1 MKSSFSFLF
10 LISFSAISG
19 DISNPL
25 RSFGAEVEKFNLR
38 KENVEDESAPAPKD
52 GEKAKT
58 REILVAQDLDTKI
71 REEFEL
77 LNLPEIEILDKLNL
91 IDLRVIEVHEIEK
104 ITIPN
109 IKKQFEMQIQ
119 NNPKKEAEALDE
131 LRELADEKAP
141 KANQNP
147 QAVHGEM
154 TEEQRKTLET
164 MFNQMVESYSEAKLD
179 ELTANQL
186 AQSAMIQN
194 SLKSKLS
201 ELKIRDIGI
210 SPNKIE
216 VSQMANGMIV
226 MKIPFAA
233 RLYYKAAGSIRPSGT
248 SYLYGQIKLHSD
260 LQIGCAT
267 DVQKCVPSS
276 DKDKSSH
283 AFFEVRARNYILGTD
298 SEYRGNLT
306 NIEVAIGSLVQFELA
321 SEIVSKL
328 KTVSP
333 QLATLMMQ
341 LLMTRD
347 EVQLK
352 AKKPLLENALKVFL
366 EKQKAAAEAA
376 KKAAPKN
383 IAPAK

>member
-1 MKSSFSFLF
+1 MKSSFSFFF
-10 LISFSAISG
+10 LLSFSVISG
-19 DISNPL
+19 DISNPI
-25 RSFGAEVEKFNLR
+25 RGFGTEVEKFNLR
-38 KENVEDESAPAPKD
+38 KENVNDESAPAPKT
-52 GEKAKT
+52 GEKPNT
-58 REILVAQDLDTKI
+58 REILVAQDLDTKL

-77 LNLPEIEILDKLNL
+77 LNVPEIEILDKLNL

-119 NNPKKEAEALDE
+119 KNPKKDAEALDE

-141 KANQNP
+141 KSTQNP
-147 QAVHGEM
+147 QSVHGEM
-154 TEEQRKTLET
+154 TEEQRKTLEL
-164 MFNQMVESYSEAKLD
+164 MFNQMIESYSEAKLD

-186 AQSAMIQN
+186 AQSAAIQS
-194 SLKSKLS
+194 SLKAKLS

-233 RLYYKAAGSIRPSGT
+233 RLYYKAAGPIRPSGT

-260 LQIGCAT
+260 LQIGCAA

-283 AFFEVRARNYILGTD
+283 AFVEVLARNYILGTD
-298 SEYRGNLT
+298 EEYRGNLT

-321 SEIVSKL
+321 SEIIAKL

-333 QLATLMMQ
+333 QLASLMMQ

-347 EVQLK
+347 EAHLK
-352 AKKPLLENALKVFL
+352 AKKPLLENALKAFL

-376 KKAAPKN
+376 KKADPKN

>member
-1 MKSSFSFLF
+1 MKSTFSFLF

-104 ITIPN
+104 ITIPS
-109 IKKQFEMQIQ
+109 IRKQFELQIQ
-119 NNPKKEAEALDE
+119 KSPKKDAEALDE

-141 KANQNP
+141 KSIQNP
-147 QAVHGEM
+147 QSVHGEM
-154 TEEQRKTLET
+154 TEEQRKTLEA

-179 ELTANQL
+179 ELTSKQL

-267 DVQKCVPSS
+267 DVQKCVPSN

-298 SEYRGNLT
+298 SEYLGNLT

-328 KTVSP
+328 KSVSP
-333 QLATLMMQ
+333 QMATLMMQ
-341 LLMTRD
+341 LLMSRD
-347 EVQLK
+347 EGQLK

-366 EKQKAAAEAA
+366 EKQKANAEAA
-376 KKAAPKN
+376 KKAVPQN